1 MTSPTSSVCGMLW
14 DHEYLWDHVENHEL
28 LPTCRRTDA
37 TTDPLHG
44 QHLQKEEAEHVQ
56 RFVLA
61 VNTLVFWGVVSRLNF
76 KSSANKLC
84 HLSWSFSL
92 FPMFFSVHAHED
104 DYLMLQPGL
113 RFFFFYCCINI

>member
-1 MTSPTSSVCGMLW
+1 MTSPTSSVCGTLW
-14 DHEYLWDHVENHEL
+14 DHECLWDHVEDHEL
-28 LPTCRRTDA
+28 LPTHRRTDA
-37 TTDPLHG
+37 TTDPLRG

-61 VNTLVFWGVVSRLNF
+61 VNTLVFWAVVSRLNF

-92 FPMFFSVHAHED
+92 SQCSFPSM
-104 DYLMLQPGL
+104 LMKM
-113 RFFFFYCCINI
+113 II